1 MNTHYNKYQSSRK
14 TDMVRILYVVA
25 TSKSN
30 ILELELDS
38 LRVRVAMVIE
48 CSA

>member
-1 MNTHYNKYQSSRK
+1 
-14 TDMVRILYVVA
+14 MVRILYVVA

-30 ILELELDS
+30 ILIVLELELDC